1 MNKMAM
7 IRRLSTRHP
16 NFGLL
21 NFRFGLGICQWT
33 LFFGS
38 SLISA
43 RVSAES
49 DYLCSFLPF
58 TCSIQTKSMERKIG

>member
-33 LFFGS
+33 LFFRS
-38 SLISA
+38 SLTFW
-43 RVSAES
+43 ENEQFQ
-49 DYLCSFLPF
+49 LL
-58 TCSIQTKSMERKIG
+58 